1 MFWTKVSKA
10 LSDIIMIV
18 ALVMAL
24 MLAEGLGKIL
34 DSFMAGM
41 LGFVVGIVISVGAGV
56 ALKSLTRTSASFIK
70 LLDKMEGNIFADR
83 TPQSLE
89 DIEEYERESEEKEKE
104 KEKDEDIGDTSA
116 QNYVNG
122 KWKRLPVEIK
132 LVWIDV
138 IVMLVGTVFLSYK
151 ASSFTQY
158 GAMLILGFGLVVNMV
173 INAII
178 GTAVENHYKLERINY
193 LIRTR
198 NTGKRQ

>member
-104 KEKDEDIGDTSA
+104 KDEDIGDTSA

-198 NTGKRQ
+198 NIRKRQ

>member
-104 KEKDEDIGDTSA
+104 KDEDIGDTSA
-116 QNYVNG
+116 QDYVNG

-198 NTGKRQ
+198 NIRKRQ

>member
-10 LSDIIMIV
+10 LSDIIMII

-70 LLDKMEGNIFADR
+70 LLDKMEGNIFGDR

-104 KEKDEDIGDTSA
+104 KDEDIGDTSA
-116 QNYVNG
+116 QDYVNG

-198 NTGKRQ
+198 NIRKRQ

>member
-56 ALKSLTRTSASFIK
+56 ALKSLTRTSTSFIK

-104 KEKDEDIGDTSA
+104 KDEDIGDTSA
-116 QNYVNG
+116 QDYVNG

-198 NTGKRQ
+198 NIRKRQ